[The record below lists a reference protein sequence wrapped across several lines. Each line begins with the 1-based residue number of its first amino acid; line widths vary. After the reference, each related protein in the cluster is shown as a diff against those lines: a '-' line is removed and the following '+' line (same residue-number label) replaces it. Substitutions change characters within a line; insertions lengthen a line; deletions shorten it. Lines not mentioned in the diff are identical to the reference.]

1 MLYFQWTSGHS
12 EHLVSTLVHSFE
24 EEIFDAAAMLN
35 A

>member
-12 EHLVSTLVHSFE
+12 EHLVGTLVHGFE
-24 EEIFDAAAMLN
+24 GGIFDAAAMLN